1 MRDDELDWATRVVS
15 ALLLGVALC
24 LLLAGC
30 TGITVGEV
38 GLGQDVTK
46 YAPWTDGQGGGWKG
60 DGPVVTFRVRR
71 ISEDGVRYCEVAH
84 TSNLASGWPFN
95 DREETY
101 LDAVSC
107 GLRIN
112 LSEVADS
119 IWEHSQ

>member
-1 MRDDELDWATRVVS
+1 MRDDYLNWAARVISTLLFAV
-15 ALLLGVALC
+15 ALGLLLGGC
-24 LLLAGC
+24 AGV
-30 TGITVGEV
+30 TVGEV

-46 YAPWTDGQGGGWKG
+46 HTPWTDGHGGWKG

-107 GLRIN
+107 GLRVN
-112 LSEVADS
+112 LTQVVDG
-119 IWEHSQ
+119 IWEASQ